1 MSPTQGLRPHRLPA
15 YQTAVSVSSH
25 PDYIEF
31 RILPGDGGNEVPVG
45 LLLQGLHG
53 LQQLI
58 HFGALSVEGRSVRQ
72 RVRVS
77 SEIQQRYTLHCRPPE
92 PGSFKV
98 AGRVG
103 DLRRSRVPTGDVAAV
118 MNLVHGFSHATL
130 AADGN
135 QLVRLVPDG
144 RLRVKML
151 DCLRGMAPPPGAGY
165 VYEFQNSAGAPVRLD
180 EVLSAR
186 VEEVLRPPVMRQRV
200 RTVTGQLE
208 AISFSEHRLSLLYA
222 PKGRTLEC
230 LYDESLDLMLFE
242 NRRDLIQVTGQVV
255 EAEDG
260 HPRRI
265 VEVSRIEELDLSPF
279 VVTEFAPGVALR
291 QPLRLDPFLS
301 DDEQLLHL
309 QDPELDIDVFAPT
322 RAELLSELRE
332 QLAMLWT
339 EYAREEDARLSNA
352 ARQLKQT
359 LVTLSQA

>member
-1 MSPTQGLRPHRLPA
+1 M
-15 YQTAVSVSSH
+15 SVSPH
-25 PDYIEF
+25 PDSIEF

-58 HFGALSVEGRSVRQ
+58 HFSALSVEGHSVRQ

-103 DLRRSRVPTGDVAAV
+103 DLRGSLVTTGDVSAV
-118 MNLVHGFSHATL
+118 MALVHGFAHATL
-130 AADGN
+130 AADRKH
-135 QLVRLVPDG
+135 LVSLVPDG

-165 VYEFQNSAGAPVRLD
+165 AYELQNSVGDPVRID

-186 VEEVLRPPVMRQRV
+186 VEEVLQAPTPRQSV

-208 AISFSEHRLSLLYA
+208 AIAFSEHRLSLLYA

-230 LYDESLDLMLFE
+230 IYDESLEPMLFE

-265 VEVSRIEELDLSPF
+265 VEVSRIEDLDLSPF
-279 VVTEFAPGVALR
+279 VVTEFVPGVALR
-291 QPLRLDPFLS
+291 EALRLEPFLS
-301 DDEQLLHL
+301 DDEQLLRL
-309 QDPELDIDVFAPT
+309 QDAELDIDVFAPT
-322 RAELLSELRE
+322 RAELFAELRE
-332 QLAMLWT
+332 QLAMLWN
-339 EYAREEDARLSNA
+339 EYATEEDDALSA
-352 ARQLKQT
+352 ASRQLKQT
-359 LVTLSQA
+359 LVAIAHA

>member
-1 MSPTQGLRPHRLPA
+1 MRPHRLPA
-15 YQTAVSVSSH
+15 YQTTVSASLH
-25 PDYIEF
+25 PDSIEF
-31 RILPGDGGNEVPVG
+31 RILPSDGGNEVPVG

-58 HFGALSVEGRSVRQ
+58 HFSALSVEGRSVRQ

-103 DLRRSRVPTGDVAAV
+103 DLRGSLVATGDVSAV
-118 MNLVHGFSHATL
+118 MGLVHGFAHATL
-130 AADGN
+130 AADGP

-165 VYEFQNSAGAPVRLD
+165 AYEFQNSVGAPVRID
-180 EVLSAR
+180 EVLSAQ
-186 VEEVLRPPVMRQRV
+186 VEQVLRPPALRQSV

-208 AISFSEHRLSLLYA
+208 AIAFSEHRLSLLYA

-230 LYDESLDLMLFE
+230 LYDESLEPMLFE

-265 VEVSRIEELDLSPF
+265 VEVSRIEDLDLSPF
-279 VVTEFAPGVALR
+279 VVAEFAPGVVLH
-291 QPLRLDPFLS
+291 QPLRLEPFLS
-301 DDEQLLHL
+301 DDEQLLRL
-309 QDPELDIDVFAPT
+309 QYSELDIDVFAPT
-322 RAELLSELRE
+322 RTELLGELRE
-332 QLAMLWT
+332 QLAMLWS
-339 EYAREEDARLSNA
+339 EYAREEDSALSTA
-352 ARQLKQT
+352 SRQLKQT
-359 LVTLSQA
+359 LVTFAQA